1 MACPANVP
9 GPPRVATTRRCVSSD
24 MSALARAGQMRPTL
38 STSLGPA
45 STKRFADRH
54 AAHAE
59 LGGQFSL
66 LELGAVE
73 KPSAHDRV
81 LEPHVDV
88 VRQSLALNAVQVAV
102 CLSRESG
109 RVPLLC
115 APCHEYRLDPRCRG
129 HSDRAAAGVAGG
141 DGQGFRDP
149 AGAGPAGL
157 VLPVEA
163 FLARCTPGS

>member
-1 MACPANVP
+1 
-9 GPPRVATTRRCVSSD
+9 
-24 MSALARAGQMRPTL
+24 MRPTL

-66 LELGAVE
+66 LELGAVA

-81 LEPHVDV
+81 LELHVDV

-102 CLSRESG
+102 CLSQESR

-115 APCHEYRLDPRCRG
+115 APCHEYRLQHLVRG
-129 HSDRAAAGVAGG
+129 IRLRTGTPVSLTISGLLTRWCIKDGHASPALRRFDTICGTADTWPWPG
-141 DGQGFRDP
+141 DVRW
-149 AGAGPAGL
+149 
-157 VLPVEA
+157 
-163 FLARCTPGS
+163 